1 MKTTHKSKKVLDETK
16 FHNIQARVDSKTNFE
31 AEEVLDKSKSQV
43 VIALFKQIALKKR
56 IPFELTLTTVDNTEL
71 TQEEFMKYQSYLISQ
86 MDIGDEI
93 PTWDETKLKPVNLRK
108 K

>member
-1 MKTTHKSKKVLDETK
+1 
-16 FHNIQARVDSKTNFE
+16 
-31 AEEVLDKSKSQV
+31 
-43 VIALFKQIALKKR
+43 
-56 IPFELTLTTVDNTEL
+56 
-71 TQEEFMKYQSYLISQ
+71 MKYQSYLISQ